1 MSDDLETI
9 FGGGETA
16 PTSQNENVAEQ
27 NLETQVDQSHE
38 GQTAGGEGSEQ
49 QHVPLAALKE
59 ERAKAKRYTEEV
71 ADLRK
76 TIAEQGQRFDQL
88 FSALQRQ
95 QQPPAP
101 QQPQKP
107 ADFWEAP
114 ETAVQSYVAQA
125 ITPLQQMMAQ
135 QREQSSQM
143 FAESQHGKATVD
155 EALADMKGRLL
166 SGDQTAR
173 LEYQR
178 IMASPHPYGALVDW
192 HKQQRIVGE
201 IGTDIGA
208 YREKLKAEILAEL
221 QAEGQSQK
229 PAGNTPGAPQTTM
242 PSNFATAR
250 NVGSRSGPAWAGPT
264 PLADIFDR

>member
-9 FGGGETA
+9 YEGGETA
-16 PTSQNENVAEQ
+16 PFSQNETATQ
-27 NLETQVDQSHE
+27 QAETQADQTQE
-38 GQTAGGEGSEQ
+38 GGQPEGEGSEQ

-76 TIAEQGQRFDQL
+76 VIAEQGQRFEQL
-88 FSALQRQ
+88 FASLRPQ
-95 QQPPAP
+95 PAP
-101 QQPQKP
+101 QQQPQKAP
-107 ADFWEAP
+107 EFWENP
-114 ETAVQSYVAQA
+114 EETIKHHVSQA
-125 ITPLQQMMAQ
+125 MTPLQQMMAE
-135 QREQSSQM
+135 QREYISQSN
-143 FAESQHGKATVD
+143 AVSQHGQAAVD
-155 EALADMKGRLL
+155 EALADLRGRLQ

-178 IMASPHPYGALVDW
+178 IMSTPHPYGALVDW
-192 HKQQRIVGE
+192 HKQQRVVGE
-201 IGTDIGA
+201 IGTDINA
-208 YREKLKAEILAEL
+208 YREKLKAELRAEWE
-221 QAEGQSQK
+221 AEQQGQK